1 MRVHPLEI
9 SQSLFLLI
17 NPTLTVLLIIT
28 NLSFPVLHNVK
39 EQQTT
44 KKQKNNPS
52 KHQRKDERI
61 NDVVQSLR
69 SRMLSYHRN
78 AFKNPRFKSQDAL
91 SRCDTYSPMACP
103 SEGLSTTSR
112 FSVPLNITFL
122 LLKIRGRR
130 SHFLI

>member
-1 MRVHPLEI
+1 MRVHHLEI

-17 NPTLTVLLIIT
+17 NPTLTVLLLIIT
-28 NLSFPVLHNVK
+28 NLNFTVLHNVK
-39 EQQTT
+39 EQH
-44 KKQKNNPS
+44 KKKKLKNPS

-78 AFKNPRFKSQDAL
+78 AFKGPRFKSQDAL

-103 SEGLSTTSR
+103 SEGLSRTSR

-122 LLKIRGRR
+122 LLKITGRS